1 MKEFTVRIPQQLGP
15 ILRGFR
21 GERDLTQ
28 KMAGVRAGIP
38 QNDIS
43 SIELNSGSVS
53 FERLARLLA
62 ALDLELIVRPRQS
75 AGKEAW

>member
-21 GERDLTQ
+21 RERGLTQ
-28 KMAGVRAGIP
+28 EATGSRAGIP

-43 SIELNSGSVS
+43 SIELNPGSVS

-62 ALDLELIVRPRQS
+62 ALDLELVIRPRQR
-75 AGKEAW
+75 ARNEAW